1 MKPEEMPKSKPIF
14 NKVGFIVRTRSKA
27 MGKIYVEK
35 EGKAYYFYW
44 IDLLNLVWGTRKG
57 IAIYTLEK
65 LGEKK

>member
-1 MKPEEMPKSKPIF
+1 M
-14 NKVGFIVRTRSKA
+14 RTRSKA